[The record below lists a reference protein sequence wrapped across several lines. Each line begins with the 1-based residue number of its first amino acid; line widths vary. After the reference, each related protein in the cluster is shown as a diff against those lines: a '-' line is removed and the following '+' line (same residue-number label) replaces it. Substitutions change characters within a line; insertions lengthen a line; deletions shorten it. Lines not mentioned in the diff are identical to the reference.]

1 MAKKATAAKAR
12 KKAKTPKDGVKITV
26 KAKTSGKAK
35 SKAKTSKKAN
45 PSVDALARLAE
56 HPIVSD
62 LIAVGASAAVA
73 AIAQGISS
81 TSGKTNSRAVKDA
94 GKAAAAAIGL
104 RLVQEFKAVKEAAA
118 EAADK
123 RG

>member
-1 MAKKATAAKAR
+1 MAKKATAAKAK
-12 KKAKTPKDGVKITV
+12 KKAKAPKDGVKITV
-26 KAKTSGKAK
+26 KAKSKGKAK
-35 SKAKTSKKAN
+35 DSKKGNAN
-45 PSVDALARLAE
+45 VDALARLAE

-81 TSGKTNSRAVKDA
+81 KSGKTNSRAVKDA
-94 GKAAAAAIGL
+94 GKAAATAIGL
-104 RLVQEFKAVKEAAA
+104 RLVQEFKAVRDSAA

-123 RG
+123 RD

>member
-1 MAKKATAAKAR
+1 MAKKATAAKDK
-12 KKAKTPKDGVKITV
+12 KKAKVPKGGPKVAI
-26 KAKTSGKAK
+26 KAKAK
-35 SKAKTSKKAN
+35 KKDSKKSQT
-45 PSVDALARLAE
+45 SVDALARLAE

-81 TSGKTNSRAVKDA
+81 KSGKTNSRAVKDA
-94 GKAAAAAIGL
+94 GKAAATAIGL
-104 RLVQEFKAVKEAAA
+104 RLVQEFKAVRDSAA

-123 RG
+123 RD